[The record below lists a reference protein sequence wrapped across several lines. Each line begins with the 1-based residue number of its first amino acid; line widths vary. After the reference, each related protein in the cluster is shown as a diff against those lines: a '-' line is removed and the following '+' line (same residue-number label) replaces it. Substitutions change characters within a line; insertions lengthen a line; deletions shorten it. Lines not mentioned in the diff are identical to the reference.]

1 MKICFITDTFCD
13 VNGVSRFLQDMLEI
27 SSNREDEVFLLT
39 VTNKKMC
46 KEYENSIVLKPRF
59 SFPIPYYK
67 ELDIVIPSFRAI
79 KKELDTIAP
88 DIVHISTPGVI
99 GLYGRYYAKKHG
111 LKIAGTYHTDFP
123 SYVYK
128 NTKIKLFE
136 KIIEKYMY
144 YFYKDFAL
152 LFTRSCEYIKPL
164 IHNINL
170 KQEQIKILQAGTDTK
185 KFTPF
190 YKNDDFKIKYNIEN
204 NKKVFL
210 YVGRITSEKNIEFIL
225 DIFINDLKNEKA
237 ILLLAGA
244 GDENIIDKKVSKNI
258 VFLGTKRAQELYEL
272 YANADCFV
280 FPSTT
285 DTLGQVVLES
295 LSSGTPALVSD
306 IGGPKFIIENS
317 KSEVG
322 FVLEHDKK
330 EKWIEKI
337 QSICENK
344 IDLVQLSNNA
354 RTYAMSFDIQN
365 SYDDFIYHHKNI

>member
-27 SSNREDEVFLLT
+27 SSSREDEIFLFT

-46 KEYENSIVLKPRF
+46 KKYENSIVLKPRF

-88 DIVHISTPGVI
+88 DIVHISTPGVV
-99 GLYGRYYAKKHG
+99 GLYGRYYAKKYG
-111 LKIAGTYHTDFP
+111 LKLAGTYHTDFP

-164 IHNINL
+164 THNINL
-170 KQEQIKILQAGTDTK
+170 KQEQIKILQAGTNTK

-190 YKNDDFKIKYNIEN
+190 YKNENFKIKYNIEN

-225 DIFINDLKNEKA
+225 DIFINDLKNVEA

-244 GDENIIDKKVSKNI
+244 GDKNIIDKKVSKNI
-258 VFLGTKRAQELYEL
+258 VYLGTKRAEELCEL

-295 LSSGTPALVSD
+295 LSSATPVLVSD
-306 IGGPKFIIENS
+306 MGGPKFIIENS
-317 KSEVG
+317 DTEVG
-322 FVLEHDKK
+322 FILEHDKK
-330 EKWIEKI
+330 EQWIDKI
-337 QSICENK
+337 QGICEDK

-354 RTYAMSFDIQN
+354 RTYAMSLDIQN
-365 SYDDFIYHHKNI
+365 SYDDFIYHHNSI